1 MLTIKLS
8 QHLLLLLTT
17 GASALRAPIIPCHYV
32 TARTLAH
39 PTHPPIFI
47 PTPPTHLSSSPPHP
61 PMRPTAG
68 HRPATDFLE
77 GQLELN
83 KHGYVVTPPGSTATS
98 VPGELAAGS

>member
-8 QHLLLLLTT
+8 QHLLLLLCVLPSSP
-17 GASALRAPIIPCHYV
+17 AILSPQERS
-32 TARTLAH
+32 
-39 PTHPPIFI
+39 

-61 PMRPTAG
+61 PMRPTTG